1 MPQEG
6 IKPLTTENAVIA
18 GVGKK
23 VLPKDD
29 VIIIGVKGSILG
41 DGVEHAVHSALAEK
55 LVAKGQATLKKKK
68 GDKE

>member
-23 VLPKDD
+23 VLPNDD
-29 VIIIGVKGSILG
+29 VELVATAKTKFYEAGQKFT
-41 DGVEHAVHSALAEK
+41 AHSALAEK
-55 LVAKGQATLKKKK
+55 LIAKGAAEKAKEGKK
-68 GDKE
+68 